1 MTISMIL
8 SNQLY
13 NDRMKIL
20 HLTTHLNTGGITSY
34 ILGVGE
40 AMTKDGH
47 KISVLSSGGE
57 KEPVFE
63 EAGLKTYVFL
73 LKTKNVL
80 DPRLWSALPRLV
92 RLIKEEDFDLL
103 HAHTRVTQVLASAAS
118 KLTRKP
124 MITTAHGYYRRRFGR
139 KLFGGWGKR
148 VVAVSQLVA
157 EELEKSHKLSS
168 SKIRVIFN
176 AIDVPKFKAR
186 LLEKNPAALR
196 VEMSLGEKT
205 FVVGCISRLVQD
217 KGHEVLLRAVAQ
229 IRKKR
234 PDTVVLIVGDGRERK
249 KLEKLIRSLGL
260 QKNAFILPSE
270 PDITRILSVIDVF
283 AHPATF
289 REGFGLS
296 MLEAMVAK
304 VPIVASNIWAIH
316 SIIRDRVNGFLVEPK
331 NVKALAE
338 TLEFVMDHP
347 DLAESFAQNAY
358 QIATQSYSMDRMAR
372 EMETVYGEVLA

>member
-1 MTISMIL
+1 
-8 SNQLY
+8 
-13 NDRMKIL
+13 MKVL

-34 ILGVGE
+34 ILGAGE
-40 AMTKDGH
+40 AMTKDSH
-47 KISVLSSGGE
+47 LISVLSSGGE

-63 EAGLKTYVFL
+63 EVGLRTYVFL
-73 LKTKNVL
+73 PKTKNVL
-80 DPRLWSALPRLV
+80 DPRLWGALPRLV

-118 KLTRKP
+118 KLTGKP
-124 MITTAHGYYRRRFGR
+124 MVTTAHGYYKRRFGR

-157 EELEKSHKLSS
+157 EELEKSHKLPS

-186 LLEKNPAALR
+186 LLEKDSSVLR
-196 VEMSLGEKT
+196 RQMGLGEQT
-205 FVVGCISRLVQD
+205 FVIGCISRLVQD

-234 PDTVVLIVGDGRERK
+234 PDVAVLIVGEGRERK
-249 KLEKLIRSLGL
+249 KLEKLIHSLGL
-260 QKNAFILPSE
+260 RKNASILPSE
-270 PDITRILSVIDVF
+270 PDITRVLSVIDVL

-289 REGFGLS
+289 REGFGLA
-296 MLEAMVAK
+296 MLEAIVAK

-331 NVKALAE
+331 NVKALVE

-358 QIATQSYSMDRMAR
+358 QIAAQSYSMDRMAR
-372 EMETVYGEVLA
+372 ELETVYGEVLA